1 MPRYNGLRNKE
12 EEFSSERKG
21 RGSMDFKYNN
31 EHDERDEQKHS
42 AQTHESEQPAQQHPA
57 SETQEVHVQDDE
69 PRTPYQTP
77 VHSGSGYQSYE
88 EWRRAQ
94 QMSNVRADNA
104 DPHGFSTYEEW
115 QRQQQA
121 MHQENGKGKKRHR
134 RLFLTIGS
142 IAAAC
147 MLLAAGVGIGSQL
160 GSLDGG
166 ASASQGAP
174 ANDPNKPSLSISSTT
189 SSSSGSDQGLT
200 GEEVYEKV
208 SPSVVSVVASNLATS
223 GQSSGSGVIMSADGY
238 VITNHHVIDGAQQV
252 KVVLSDGMQYNASVV
267 GSDEQTDLAVLKIA
281 AEGKTF
287 TPAEFGDSSKIKAGE
302 KAFAIGSPGGV
313 QLANTITTGSISA
326 ISRDITIDDRVMTL
340 IQTDAS
346 INPGNSGGA
355 LINKY
360 GQVIG
365 ITSAKLSSTGGI
377 NGTAYEGLG
386 FAIPIDSAKEII
398 DELIQHGY
406 VSGRPAIGV
415 TGYNISEQ
423 TAQYNNVPQGVLITA
438 VDTNSDAAK
447 QGLQAND
454 IITGVEGKTIT
465 TMDEINTAKKDLKA
479 GDKLKL
485 TIYRMSTGKTMNIT
499 ITLADQHELAG
510 NTSTQ
515 QQQQQL
521 PQQGSGNYGGYY
533 MFP

>member
-1 MPRYNGLRNKE
+1 
-12 EEFSSERKG
+12 
-21 RGSMDFKYNN
+21 MDFKYNS
-31 EHDERDEQKHS
+31 EHDERDEQLQSAPS
-42 AQTHESEQPAQQHPA
+42 AQQQENEQPAQPYTA
-57 SETQEVHVQDDE
+57 APQEPQQE

-77 VHSGSGYQSYE
+77 VHSGDSYQSYE

-94 QMSNVRADNA
+94 QMARMDYGDAS
-104 DPHGFSTYEEW
+104 GFSTYEEW
-115 QRQQQA
+115 QRQQNTGT
-121 MHQENGKGKKRHR
+121 NGKGKKRR
-134 RLFLTIGS
+134 RRVLATIGGV
-142 IAAAC
+142 AAAC
-147 MLLAAGVGIGSQL
+147 LLLAAGVGIGSQL
-160 GSLDGG
+160 GSFGG
-166 ASASQGAP
+166 GDTASQGAR
-174 ANDPNKPSLSISSTT
+174 ANDPSKPALTITNA
-189 SSSSGSDQGLT
+189 SSGTSTSDQGLS
-200 GEEVYEKV
+200 GEEIYERV

-252 KVVLSDGMQYNASVV
+252 KVVTADGMQYNASVI
-267 GSDEQTDLAVLKIA
+267 GSDEQTDLAVLKISA
-281 AEGKTF
+281 DGKTF
-287 TPAEFGDSSKIKAGE
+287 TPAEFGDSKQIKAGE

-365 ITSAKLSSTGGI
+365 ITSAKLSSTGGL
-377 NGTAYEGLG
+377 NSTSYEGLG
-386 FAIPIDSAKEII
+386 FAIPIDSAKEVV

-423 TAQYNNVPQGVLITA
+423 TAQYNDVPQGVLITA
-438 VDTNSDAAK
+438 VDANSDAAK
-447 QGLQAND
+447 QGLQSND

-465 TMDEINTAKKDLKA
+465 TMDEINAAKKDKKA
-479 GDKLKL
+479 GDQLRL
-485 TIYRMSTGKTMNIT
+485 TVYRMSTGKTMNIT
-499 ITLADQHELAG
+499 ILLADQYELAG
-510 NTSTQ
+510 DTSSQ
-515 QQQQQL
+515 QQQQQ
-521 PQQGSGNYGGYY
+521 QSRGSSGGYY

>member
-1 MPRYNGLRNKE
+1 
-12 EEFSSERKG
+12 
-21 RGSMDFKYNN
+21 MDFKYNN
-31 EHDERDEQKHS
+31 EHDERDEQQFAPS
-42 AQTHESEQPAQQHPA
+42 SQTQESEQPTSQAQEAP
-57 SETQEVHVQDDE
+57 VQDEE

-77 VHSGSGYQSYE
+77 VHSDSSYQSYE

-94 QMSNVRADNA
+94 QMSNVRADNG
-104 DPHGFSTYEEW
+104 DTHSFSTYEEW

-121 MHQENGKGKKRHR
+121 MHAESGKGKKRHR
-134 RLFLTIGS
+134 RLFLTIGGV
-142 IAAAC
+142 AAAC

-160 GSLDGG
+160 GSFGG
-166 ASASQGAP
+166 SHSTAQSTA
-174 ANDPNKPSLSISSTT
+174 ANDPNKPSLAISNTT
-189 SSSSGSDQGLT
+189 SRSSSSDQGLT
-200 GEEVYEKV
+200 GEEVYEKA
-208 SPSVVSVVASNLATS
+208 SPSVVSVVASNLTTA

-252 KVVLSDGMQYNASVV
+252 KVVTSDGMQYNASVI
-267 GSDEQTDLAVLKIA
+267 GSDAQTDLAVLKIA

-287 TPAEFGDSSKIKAGE
+287 APAEFGDSNQIKAGE

-313 QLANTITTGSISA
+313 RLANTITTGSISA

-365 ITSAKLSSTGGI
+365 ITSAKLSSAGGF
-377 NGTAYEGLG
+377 NSTSYEGLG

-415 TGYNISEQ
+415 TGYNIAEQ

-479 GDKLKL
+479 GDRLKL
-485 TIYRMSTGKTMNIT
+485 TVYRMSTGKTMNIT

-510 NTSTQ
+510 NASTRQQ

-521 PQQGSGNYGGYY
+521 PQQGGSSGGYY
-533 MFP
+533 LFP